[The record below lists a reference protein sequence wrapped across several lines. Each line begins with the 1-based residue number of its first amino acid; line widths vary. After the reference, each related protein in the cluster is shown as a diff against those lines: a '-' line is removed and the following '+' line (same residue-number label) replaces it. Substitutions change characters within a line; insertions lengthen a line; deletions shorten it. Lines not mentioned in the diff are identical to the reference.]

1 MKVNRCVLV
10 GNNHKIF
17 LYSVSADGR
26 ERTGGSLRIYGAKI
40 NFFEFYFY
48 IKTKDF
54 KDENQDQ
61 KFFKKEKRKF
71 CIIS

>member
-1 MKVNRCVLV
+1 MEGK
-10 GNNHKIF
+10 
-17 LYSVSADGR
+17 
-26 ERTGGSLRIYGAKI
+26 RTGGSLRIYGAKI

-61 KFFKKEKRKF
+61 KFF
-71 CIIS
+71 